1 MIISKTPFRISF
13 MGGGSDL
20 KSFYKDEPGIVIS
33 TSIDK
38 YIYLSMHKY
47 FHDNKSIIKYS
58 ETEIIN
64 NINQIKHNLIR
75 EVFKKYSI
83 NNVDFN
89 SISDIPGG
97 TGMGSSSAFTV
108 GLINLCSNYNK
119 NPIPNYELA
128 KVACEIEIDILKEP
142 IGKQDQYGCAFGG
155 IKCIMF
161 NPDDSVE
168 ISPILLDSSKIRK
181 LDNNLLLFYTN
192 INRSASE
199 ILSKQNK
206 NTQRSSN
213 HRENLKTMT
222 ILAKDLLKEFQKGN
236 TDVLGKYLN
245 ESWTIKQKMAS
256 GISNPELDYIY
267 KTAIENG
274 AEGGKLLGAGGGGFF
289 LFYCEKNKQEKLRN
303 ALSNYKELK
312 FNFEFQGSQIIF
324 NN

>member
-1 MIISKTPFRISF
+1 
-13 MGGGSDL
+13 
-20 KSFYKDEPGIVIS
+20 
-33 TSIDK
+33 
-38 YIYLSMHKY
+38 MHKY

-58 ETEIIN
+58 ETEIID

-119 NPIPNYELA
+119 NLLPNYELA
-128 KVACEIEIDILKEP
+128 KLACEIEIDILKEP

-155 IKCIMF
+155 IKCIKF

-222 ILAKDLLKEFQKGN
+222 ILAKDLLEEFQKGN

-289 LFYCEKNKQEKLRN
+289 LFYCEENKQEKLRN